1 VPAIHEPG
9 RKFTTPRGSVIVV
22 NEFIRIYQGV
32 FFKTEAA
39 RIYFSQNMQECHG
52 ENIICIGGPVH
63 NKFAK
68 NLINNLRDRNQIPHY
83 FDDHSLIS
91 AASRKQYNST
101 SVDRK
106 IVTYVCLV
114 IITRNPYGGSG
125 KRVLLLAEC
134 RGYGAIGLAKYLGSG
149 DLIRDLRKQ
158 SPYRSRTL
166 ASFTVSFHNENGQMD
181 ALYSNYAIEEFHKIQ

>member
-1 VPAIHEPG
+1 MPAIHEPG

-52 ENIICIGGPVH
+52 ENIICIGGQVH

-91 AASRKQYNST
+91 AASRKQYN
-101 SVDRK
+101 
-106 IVTYVCLV
+106 
-114 IITRNPYGGSG
+114 
-125 KRVLLLAEC
+125 
-134 RGYGAIGLAKYLGSG
+134 
-149 DLIRDLRKQ
+149 
-158 SPYRSRTL
+158 
-166 ASFTVSFHNENGQMD
+166 
-181 ALYSNYAIEEFHKIQ
+181 